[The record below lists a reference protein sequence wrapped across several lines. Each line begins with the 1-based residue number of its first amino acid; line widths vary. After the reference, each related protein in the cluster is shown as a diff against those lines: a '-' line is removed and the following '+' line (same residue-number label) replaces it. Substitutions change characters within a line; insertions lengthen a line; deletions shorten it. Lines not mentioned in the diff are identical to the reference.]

1 MRIDLIPERD
11 RFIPGW
17 HNRPEPGRAEQSPP
31 EWRWPR
37 RLLGAVRVLLS
48 NLLPAYY
55 AAKLPYRES
64 HHSSSHRNHNS
75 CAMGHWQNRNAEG
88 DTP

>member
-17 HNRPEPGRAEQSPP
+17 HNRPEPRRAEEFPP

-37 RLLGAVRVLLS
+37 RPLGVVRVLLGNLQQAYCAAKS
-48 NLLPAYY
+48 NL
-55 AAKLPYRES
+55 R
-64 HHSSSHRNHNS
+64 HIH
-75 CAMGHWQNRNAEG
+75 
-88 DTP
+88 DTSGQQGGI

>member
-17 HNRPEPGRAEQSPP
+17 HIQPEPCRAEEFPP

-37 RLLGAVRVLLS
+37 RPLGVARILLNYLLR
-48 NLLPAYY
+48 AFY
-55 AAKLPYRES
+55 AA
-64 HHSSSHRNHNS
+64 
-75 CAMGHWQNRNAEG
+75 NRHTERATVPRHTGTTTNAQ
-88 DTP
+88 